1 MSLRKLYALAGAAW
15 GLVLGAVAGVGT
27 VGYALGFSWLF
38 LFGDSTWPAAAGPV
52 IIGFG
57 IVVFLF
63 FFVSLTAFGYV
74 YGQRLE
80 HAMPGSDPGATG
92 RHRRRAFLLMASA
105 GVAALLLVGAG
116 AAREL
121 ADTRAREARAAE
133 EASFD
138 DLVGRRYSI
147 GPIEVILTGAAD
159 TLVAR
164 FEAAGDRDGEYQL
177 RWRVNEPTYDSLL
190 VTGDATFLFSGDPR
204 TLVLRFALVDLRD
217 RYRDRVLA
225 GRGGVLV
232 EQAFHLT
239 VFLQPLLTPEE
250 EAVLPEREL
259 HNLSL
264 GYSPLL
270 VEATADLPVRFTIR

>member
-190 VTGDATFLFSGDPR
+190 VTGDATFLLCSRAGAACSSSRLSISQSFYSRSSRPR
-204 TLVLRFALVDLRD
+204 KKPSCQSVSFTTCRSAILPCWSRPRLIFPCDLRFVSQRMI
-217 RYRDRVLA
+217 
-225 GRGGVLV
+225 
-232 EQAFHLT
+232 Q
-239 VFLQPLLTPEE
+239 
-250 EAVLPEREL
+250 EAE
-259 HNLSL
+259 
-264 GYSPLL
+264 
-270 VEATADLPVRFTIR
+270 